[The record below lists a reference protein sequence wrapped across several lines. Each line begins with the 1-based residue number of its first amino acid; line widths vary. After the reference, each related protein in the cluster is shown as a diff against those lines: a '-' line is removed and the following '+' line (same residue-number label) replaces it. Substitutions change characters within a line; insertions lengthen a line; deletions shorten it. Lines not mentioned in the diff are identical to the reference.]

1 MMKNQNDL
9 RSEADLKFVLLMT
22 LIFFIIP
29 LIIIFIPGI
38 DIIGDSIV
46 KFMMNAIDTFDL
58 SQPK

>member
-1 MMKNQNDL
+1 MKNQNDL

>member
-1 MMKNQNDL
+1 MKNQNDS

-29 LIIIFIPGI
+29 LTMIFIPGI

-58 SQPK
+58 SQSK

>member
-1 MMKNQNDL
+1 MIKNQNDL

>member
-1 MMKNQNDL
+1 MKNQNDL

-29 LIIIFIPGI
+29 LAMIFIPGI

-58 SQPK
+58 SQPS

>member
-1 MMKNQNDL
+1 MKNQNDL

-38 DIIGDSIV
+38 DIIGDWIV

>member
-1 MMKNQNDL
+1 MKNQNDL

-29 LIIIFIPGI
+29 LIMIFIPGI

-58 SQPK
+58 SKPN

>member
-1 MMKNQNDL
+1 MKNQNDL

-29 LIIIFIPGI
+29 LIMIFIPGI